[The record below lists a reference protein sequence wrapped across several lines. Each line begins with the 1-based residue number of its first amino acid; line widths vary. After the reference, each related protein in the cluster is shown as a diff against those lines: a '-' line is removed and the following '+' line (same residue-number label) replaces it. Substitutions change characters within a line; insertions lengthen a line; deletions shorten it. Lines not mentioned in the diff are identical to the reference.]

1 MMFTGFVQGDIGGVV
16 RIIAAYRSSMGGAC
30 HHDDVNVM
38 TYVDSLSYTRHR
50 IQRARGF
57 SASVKVKVHQT
68 NASQF
73 ITTRSVSIRGPINPL
88 SSLW

>member
-1 MMFTGFVQGDIGGVV
+1 MFTGFAEGDVGGVV
-16 RIIAAYRSSMGGAC
+16 KIVATYRSSMGDAC

-50 IQRARGF
+50 IRRARGF
-57 SASVKVKVHQT
+57 SASMKAKVHQT

-73 ITTRSVSIRGPINPL
+73 ITTRSVSVRGPSNPL
-88 SSLW
+88 NSL